1 LGHYKAVLKALQVRF
16 ALWRLGRLLGRWVIG
31 HPVLETR
38 GLRAIL
44 LQQVA
49 VLIGE
54 ILAVSPI
61 GVLYV

>member
-1 LGHYKAVLKALQVRF
+1 
-16 ALWRLGRLLGRWVIG
+16 LGRWVIG